1 MSGRNQNKNIVIT
14 IMDEGEQNPPGIS
27 SDGVFT
33 YFKSPED
40 CVIKPGEAHMFN
52 TGVRML
58 IPNECFMLL
67 LPSDDAY
74 RNGVI
79 IPSKNSMNLRR
90 GAFDLVF
97 ALKNEGDHEFVVNRG
112 DVIAQAV
119 FLEPHG
125 VEIRHRIGGTIED
138 SDDINDVKMGN
149 STRKTEVDMIKN
161 GEVVKTFPSQRT
173 AAEYII
179 SENGMDESKII
190 NVTAYLNTAVTG
202 HRKTAYGYKWRKH
215 EDN

>member
-1 MSGRNQNKNIVIT
+1 MNRRNQNKNIIIT
-14 IMDEGEQNPPGIS
+14 IMDEGGQNPPGIS

-79 IPSKNSMNLRR
+79 ISSKNSMNLRR

-97 ALKNEGDHEFVVNRG
+97 SLKNGGDHEFVVNRG

-125 VEIRHRIGGTIED
+125 VEIRHRIGGTVED
-138 SDDINDVKMGN
+138 SDDIKDVKMGN
-149 STRKTEVDMIKN
+149 STGKTEVDMIKKRE
-161 GEVVKTFPSQRT
+161 G
-173 AAEYII
+173 
-179 SENGMDESKII
+179 DEDIPF
-190 NVTAYLNTAVTG
+190 TT
-202 HRKTAYGYKWRKH
+202 RCR
-215 EDN
+215 